1 MFFRF
6 LDNTKDRIRGWAVRH
21 AEGPHA
27 KFWLSALSFSE
38 ASFFPVPP
46 DVLLIAILLA
56 NKARQWFYHA
66 FLTAGFSVLGGV
78 LGYGIGFFFFDIFGQ
93 QLISFYG
100 LQEQFGHMKSVFDE
114 AAFWTI
120 FAAAFTPIPY
130 KIFTI
135 TAGLF
140 SVNFFTFI
148 IASVL
153 GRGIRFFA
161 IGFIL
166 KHYGEKIANVLYKYF
181 NIFSFIALFILV
193 VLAYSFL

>member
-1 MFFRF
+1 MFRF
-6 LDNTKDRIRGWAVRH
+6 LDNTRDRIRDWTLMH
-21 AEGPHA
+21 AEGPHSL
-27 KFWLSALSFSE
+27 FWLSLLSFSE

-56 NKARQWFYHA
+56 NKARRWVSYA
-66 FLTAGFSVLGGV
+66 ALTTIFSVLGGL
-78 LGYGIGFFFFDIFGQ
+78 LGYAIGFFFFDFFGDA
-93 QLISFYG
+93 IVSFYHLG
-100 LQEQFGHMKSVFDE
+100 KEFLHLQSVF
-114 AAFWTI
+114 ANTAFWTI

-140 SVNFFTFI
+140 SVNFFVFLA
-148 IASVL
+148 ASVL

-166 KHYGEKIANVLYKYF
+166 KLYGEKISGALYKYF
-181 NIFSFIALFILV
+181 NIFSLAVLGILV
-193 VLAYSFL
+193 ILIYSFV

>member
-1 MFFRF
+1 MFFSF
-6 LDNTKDRIRGWAVRH
+6 LNKTKDGIRDWAVKH

-27 KFWLSALSFSE
+27 KYWLSAMSFSE

-46 DVLLIAILLA
+46 DILLIAILLA
-56 NKARQWFYHA
+56 NKARNWAQHA
-66 FLTAGFSVLGGV
+66 FLTTIFSVLGGV
-78 LGYGIGFFFFDIFGQ
+78 LGYAIGFFFFSAFGDTI
-93 QLISFYG
+93 ISFYG
-100 LQEQFGHMKSVFDE
+100 LEDQFTQLKSIFDQTT
-114 AAFWTI
+114 FWTI

-140 SVNFFTFI
+140 SVNFLMFLA
-148 IASVL
+148 ASIL

-166 KHYGEKIANVLYKYF
+166 KLYGDKISGVLYKYF
-181 NIFSFIALFILV
+181 NIFSLAVLV
-193 VLAYSFL
+193 IFVILAYSFL